1 MTATR
6 TSTASAERVATRPR
20 VGVLGIMQE
29 LYDEMLPGITERQ
42 GAYAEAIGAARRYRR
57 PGRRSRAQPRGHRVR
72 PARLRE
78 RRARRRARR
87 HAHLRT
93 RDARRA

>member
-6 TSTASAERVATRPR
+6 TFTGSAERVATRPR

-42 GAYAEAIGAARRYRR
+42 GAYAEAIGASLSEGVDIQVA
-57 PGRRSRAQPRGHRVR
+57 A
-72 PARLRE
+72 PARNDHRSTLPS
-78 RRARRRARR
+78 
-87 HAHLRT
+87 
-93 RDARRA
+93 DAGTP